1 MPTSPLRVLIAGGGV
16 AALESV
22 LALRSL
28 AGDRV
33 ALELLAPG
41 ADFAH
46 RPYSVRSPFTG
57 EPARQIAFDL
67 AQVRHHRGSLAEVDA
82 GRHEVR
88 TTDGGC
94 LPYDRLI
101 VAVGA
106 QPVEGVP
113 GATLFRGPVSAG
125 AVEAALERSGERVI
139 FTAPAEATWSLPL
152 YELALLAAHQRPD
165 GPAIVVV
172 TAEPRPLDLF
182 GRTASDAVAR
192 LLDRAAIEFIGD
204 SAPDAVIDDTLL
216 LRNGRM
222 IAADSVIALPR
233 LRGRRI
239 PGLPADDDGFLAI
252 DAHARVF
259 GVPDVFGAGDITAGP
274 VKQGGLATQ
283 QADAAAEAIA
293 AGAGADLDP
302 RPYRPILRGLLLTG
316 DRPLYMR
323 KDLDTDDVL
332 ARPLRRAPDRTSR
345 SPLWWPSEK
354 IVGRYMTGYLARTAR
369 RSEP

>member
-1 MPTSPLRVLIAGGGV
+1 MSENPLRVLVAGGGV

-41 ADFAH
+41 ADFAQ

-57 EPARQIAFDL
+57 EPAPEVAFDRTH
-67 AQVRHHRGSLAEVDA
+67 VVHHRGSLAEVHPDH
-82 GRHEVR
+82 HEVR
-88 TTDGGC
+88 TTDGGL

-106 QPVEGVP
+106 QPAEGVP

-125 AVEAALERSGERVI
+125 AVEGALERAGDRVI
-139 FTAPAEATWSLPL
+139 FTAPAESTWSLPL
-152 YELALLAAHQRPD
+152 YELALLAAHARPD
-165 GPAIVVV
+165 GPAITIV

-182 GRTASDAVAR
+182 GPTASDAVAR
-192 LLDRAAIEFIGD
+192 LLLRAGIECITQ
-204 SAPDAVIDDTLL
+204 SAPAEVIDDTLL
-216 LRNGRM
+216 LRDGRL
-222 IAADSVIALPR
+222 IPADVVIALPR
-233 LRGRRI
+233 LQGRRI
-239 PGLPADDDGFLAI
+239 PGLPADQDGFLAI
-252 DAHARVF
+252 DAHARVYD
-259 GVPDVFGAGDITAGP
+259 VPDIFAAGDITAGP
-274 VKQGGLATQ
+274 IKQGGLATQ

-293 AGAGADLDP
+293 AAAGARLDP

-323 KDLDTDDVL
+323 HDLSTNDVL
-332 ARPLRRAPDRTSR
+332 ARPLRYAPDRTSR

-354 IVGRYMTGYLARTAR
+354 IVGRYLTGYLAGGRAA
-369 RSEP
+369 